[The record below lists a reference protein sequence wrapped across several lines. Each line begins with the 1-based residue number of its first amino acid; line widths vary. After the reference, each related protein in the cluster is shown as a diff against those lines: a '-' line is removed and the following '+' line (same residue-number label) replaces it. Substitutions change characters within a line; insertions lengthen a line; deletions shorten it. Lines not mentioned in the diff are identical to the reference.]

1 MKRKRKIFRWIFI
14 AAATLILLYRY
25 PILETGLKII
35 GLLLNAAFI
44 AYLLDTLVRI
54 PMSKLQWGRKTSVVF
69 TMGILALVIVL
80 FITFV
85 VPGLT
90 ESFQSL
96 RHLFSGNRLAEV
108 NAEARDW
115 IGKLGIPVIDS
126 AVLALQTSFEKL
138 MSEAGFFSGESIS
151 QGFSTLMNF
160 TSNVATMMIALVL
173 GLYMLGDKRELVT
186 TIGRW
191 SESFMEPA
199 RKAFWLKAL
208 KKADDCFVQYFVG
221 KLLASTVMGLLVG
234 IALMIFK
241 VPYAA
246 VIGMLAGIGNMIP
259 YIGSLL
265 ASLLAIAITIS
276 IGIREVVIVVVAILA
291 AQQVDGLILS
301 PLILSDRVGVRPVWV
316 LAAVTIGGYVAG
328 LLGIFLS
335 VPAAVF
341 IKWLVDEEAER
352 RRVMRLETQKE
363 GENENH
369 QEGNAEGKA

>member
-1 MKRKRKIFRWIFI
+1 MKKKRKVFRWIFV

-54 PMSKLQWGRKTSVVF
+54 PMAKLKWGRKASLVF
-69 TMGILALVIVL
+69 TLGVLVLVIVL

-85 VPGLT
+85 VPGLR

-96 RHLFSGNRLAEV
+96 SQLFTGNRLAVV
-108 NAEARDW
+108 NAEAREW
-115 IGKLGIPVIDS
+115 IAKLGLPFIDS
-126 AVLALQTSFEKL
+126 AVLAIQTSFEKI

-160 TSNVATMMIALVL
+160 TSSVATMMIALVL

-191 SESFMEPA
+191 SESFMEPE
-199 RKAFWLKAL
+199 RKLFWVKAM

-234 IALMIFK
+234 IALVIFK

-265 ASLLAIAITIS
+265 AGLLAIAITIS
-276 IGIREVVIVVVAILA
+276 FGIREVVIVVVAILA

-352 RRVMRLETQKE
+352 RRALRPDYQKE
-363 GENENH
+363 GENEDH
-369 QEGNAEGKA
+369 QEGSAEGQA

>member
-1 MKRKRKIFRWIFI
+1 MKRKGKILRWIFI
-14 AAATLILLYRY
+14 AAATLILFYRY
-25 PILETGLKII
+25 PILETGMKII

-54 PMSKLQWGRKTSVVF
+54 PMSKLKWGRKASVVF
-69 TMGILALVIVL
+69 TLGVLALVIVL
-80 FITFV
+80 FVTFV

-96 RHLFSGNRLAEV
+96 SQLFSGNRLAEV

-115 IGKLGIPVIDS
+115 IAKLGIPFVDS
-126 AVLALQTSFEKL
+126 AVLAIQTSFEKL
-138 MSEAGFFSGESIS
+138 MSSAGFFSGASLS

-160 TSNVATMMIALVL
+160 TSSLATMMIALVL
-173 GLYMLGDKRELVT
+173 GLYMLADKQELVT
-186 TIGRW
+186 TIDRW
-191 SESFMEPA
+191 SESFMEA
-199 RKAFWLKAL
+199 ERKAFWAKAL

-221 KLLASTVMGLLVG
+221 KLLASTVMGILVG
-234 IALMIFK
+234 VALALFK

-265 ASLLAIAITIS
+265 AGLLAIAITIS
-276 IGIREVVIVVVAILA
+276 FGIREVVIVVVAILA

-316 LAAVTIGGYVAG
+316 LAAVTVGGYVAG

-341 IKWLVDEEAER
+341 IKWLVDEEADR
-352 RRVMRLETQKE
+352 RRALRPEYQKE
-363 GENENH
+363 GENEDH
-369 QEGNAEGKA
+369 QEGSAEGEA